1 MNQPWMVSVGDW
13 ERKIQETYIFQYS
26 AAKHIKQA
34 FTQTINVTLKGISL
48 SRWTKFYPERS
59 IKLGSGVG
67 GRERIRALCG
77 EGLCVPYINEKKK
90 SCLWQKASNLLSFS
104 LLDVCYPTI
113 KSAGSI
119 SFPVLLSSNWDAC
132 VFLLKGHWL
141 TFLVISVCGHLCYC
155 YSELEQWILRPF
167 FTDPKTRYVPWF
179 SWAQRKLYLF
189 ILYWRSHSLVTRKM
203 NRKN

>member
-1 MNQPWMVSVGDW
+1 MDYVFQHSWQFLIIIMNQPWMVSVGNW
-13 ERKIQETYIFQYS
+13 ERKSTRNLHFQYS
-26 AAKHIKQA
+26 AAKDIKQA
-34 FTQTINVTLKGISL
+34 FTQTIKVTLKGISL

-90 SCLWQKASNLLSFS
+90 SCLWQKANNLLSFS

-119 SFPVLLSSNWDAC
+119 SFPIDYCPVIEMH
-132 VFLLKGHWL
+132 VFFFWK
-141 TFLVISVCGHLCYC
+141 VI
-155 YSELEQWILRPF
+155 
-167 FTDPKTRYVPWF
+167 D
-179 SWAQRKLYLF
+179 
-189 ILYWRSHSLVTRKM
+189 
-203 NRKN
+203 

>member
-1 MNQPWMVSVGDW
+1 MYFNIAGNFSLSSWTSHEWSALVTGKGKV
-13 ERKIQETYIFQYS
+13 QETYIFQDS
-26 AAKHIKQA
+26 AAKHIKRA
-34 FTQTINVTLKGISL
+34 FTQTIKVTLKGISL

-59 IKLGSGVG
+59 IKLESRVG

-119 SFPVLLSSNWDAC
+119 SFPIDYCPVIEMH
-132 VFLLKGHWL
+132 VFFFWK
-141 TFLVISVCGHLCYC
+141 VI
-155 YSELEQWILRPF
+155 
-167 FTDPKTRYVPWF
+167 D
-179 SWAQRKLYLF
+179 
-189 ILYWRSHSLVTRKM
+189 
-203 NRKN
+203 